1 MTPHRILVAHGT
13 RDRHG
18 QATVTEIAV
27 ALAARVGAVRTA
39 YVDVLGPGPREVLA
53 DTNGPAVVV
62 PAFLAP
68 GHHVNT
74 DLPARIAESGHRRV
88 TVTRAL
94 GPDPVLAAIMRTR
107 LLEAGWSPG
116 DAVVMAA
123 AGSSDPVARRGLMRA
138 ANLLADMAGE
148 VHLGFIAQAGAA
160 TGVPAVADLVGR
172 LCRSGRRVFVASYL
186 LAPGVFHARLRG
198 CGAHGV
204 AEPLGAHP
212 DLVALLARRFTQ
224 AGPPGCGTTPSSS
237 SPSRLPAQPARS
249 PAHSSAQPSSGP

>member
-1 MTPHRILVAHGT
+1 M
-13 RDRHG
+13 
-18 QATVTEIAV
+18 
-27 ALAARVGAVRTA
+27 
-39 YVDVLGPGPREVLA
+39 LA
-53 DTNGPAVVV
+53 DTKGPAVVV

-68 GHHVNT
+68 GYHVNT

-138 ANLLADMAGE
+138 ANLLADMVGE

-160 TGVPAVADLVGR
+160 TGVPAAADLVGR
-172 LCRSGRRVFVASYL
+172 LCRSGGRVFVASHL

-224 AGPPGCGTTPSSS
+224 AGPPGCGTTPSASSS
-237 SPSRLPAQPARS
+237 SPSRLPARS

>member
-1 MTPHRILVAHGT
+1 
-13 RDRHG
+13 
-18 QATVTEIAV
+18 
-27 ALAARVGAVRTA
+27 
-39 YVDVLGPGPREVLA
+39 VLA
-53 DTNGPAVVV
+53 DTKGPAVVV

-68 GHHVNT
+68 GYHVNT

-123 AGSSDPVARRGLMRA
+123 AGSSDPVARCGLMRA
-138 ANLLADMAGE
+138 ANLLADMVGE

-172 LCRSGRRVFVASYL
+172 LCRSGGAGVRRVLPAG
-186 LAPGVFHARLRG
+186 ARGVPRPAARLRCPRG
-198 CGAHGV
+198 GRT
-204 AEPLGAHP
+204 
-212 DLVALLARRFTQ
+212 ARRPPGPGGT
-224 AGPPGCGTTPSSS
+224 AGPAVHPGRPTRVRDDPFGFVFFAVPFAGPFAGPFVSAALFG
-237 SPSRLPAQPARS
+237 PVVSRAAAVVARPVSCPGQAPVQPTG
-249 PAHSSAQPSSGP
+249 QK